1 MGDNC
6 YNLTHLKEGQSGIV
20 TEITTSGD
28 MRRRFLDLGII
39 EGTCIKCIQKSPY
52 GDPTAYKIRGALIAL
67 RKDDSETIHIDF
79 K

>member
-1 MGDNC
+1 MENNC

-52 GDPTAYKIRGALIAL
+52 GDPTAYNIRGALIAL
-67 RKDDSETIHIDF
+67 RKNDSETIHIDF

>member
-1 MGDNC
+1 MESNF
-6 YNLTHLKEGQSGIV
+6 YNLTHLQEGQSGIV

-79 K
+79 I

>member
-1 MGDNC
+1 MKSDC

-20 TEITTSGD
+20 TKITTTGD

-39 EGTCIKCIQKSPY
+39 EGTVIKCIQKSPY
-52 GDPTAYKIRGALIAL
+52 GDPTAYNIRGALIAL
-67 RKDDSETIHIDF
+67 RRDDSQTIQIEF

>member
-1 MGDNC
+1 MENNC
-6 YNLTHLKEGQSGIV
+6 YNLTHLKEGQSGLV

-52 GDPTAYKIRGALIAL
+52 GDPTAYNIRGALIAL
-67 RKDDSETIHIDF
+67 RKNDSETIHIDF